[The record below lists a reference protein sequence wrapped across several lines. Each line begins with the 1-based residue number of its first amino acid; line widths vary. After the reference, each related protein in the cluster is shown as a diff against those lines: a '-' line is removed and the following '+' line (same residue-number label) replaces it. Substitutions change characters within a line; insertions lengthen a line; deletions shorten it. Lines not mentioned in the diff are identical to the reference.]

1 MGSVAIR
8 DKEFTAV
15 GVTIAD
21 TIPGAVNA
29 TAITGEDIGAV
40 VCFQRAAA
48 FIPAIADV
56 AFRRNTLPGCGP
68 AIALTIAVTK
78 AAAGTDADAVVV
90 AYVDCLA
97 VAAARQVE
105 KSALTAVTAEL
116 HMWRGAVTVI
126 AAACL
131 GGFAAARLVV
141 EVGVLV
147 IPVSIVAKVAVVV
160 TGMEARWAAAG
171 ATEDV
176 A

>member
-1 MGSVAIR
+1 
-8 DKEFTAV
+8 
-15 GVTIAD
+15 
-21 TIPGAVNA
+21 
-29 TAITGEDIGAV
+29 
-40 VCFQRAAA
+40 
-48 FIPAIADV
+48 
-56 AFRRNTLPGCGP
+56 
-68 AIALTIAVTK
+68 
-78 AAAGTDADAVVV
+78 
-90 AYVDCLA
+90 
-97 VAAARQVE
+97 
-105 KSALTAVTAEL
+105 
-116 HMWRGAVTVI
+116 MWRGAVTVI